1 VANNT
6 LAMMMAVMGYAPY
19 MILGKNPHY
28 IVLPPDIQGRFES
41 RAYQDCGEQI
51 EFHAT

>member
-1 VANNT
+1 
-6 LAMMMAVMGYAPY
+6 MMMAVMGYVPD

-28 IVLPPDIQGRFES
+28 IVLPPGIQGRFDS
-41 RAYQDCGEQI
+41 RADQDCGEQI